1 MSFEHAMSVLN
12 LDVVPSTEPD
22 ALASMDL
29 AQLASLRSRIEA
41 QIDTLHAR
49 LYAQNADMDTPLV
62 SDDGFP
68 RSDIDVVQ
76 IRLLRTQIIRLRND
90 WRLVSDA
97 LQPKLAQSFS
107 RATTVSRPSSIPFAS
122 VAFVAQD
129 SPAHTAG
136 LRPGDLLLSFGR
148 INATNHNNLKALVGA
163 VAENVPVEVVV
174 LRNNTPTQL
183 TLVPAKWAGQGL
195 LGCKLDV
202 VS

>member
-1 MSFEHAMSVLN
+1 MSVLN

-97 LQPKLAQSFS
+97 LQPKLAH
-107 RATTVSRPSSIPFAS
+107 
-122 VAFVAQD
+122 
-129 SPAHTAG
+129 PAHTAG

>member
-1 MSFEHAMSVLN
+1 MSVLN
-12 LDVVPSTEPD
+12 LDVVPSAEPD
-22 ALASMDL
+22 ALAGMDL
-29 AQLASLRSRIEA
+29 AQLANLRSRIEA

-76 IRLLRTQIIRLRND
+76 
-90 WRLVSDA
+90 
-97 LQPKLAQSFS
+97 PKLAQSFS
-107 RATTVSRPSSIPFAS
+107 RATTVSRASSIPFAS

-136 LRPGDLLLSFGR
+136 LRAGDLLLSFGR

-195 LGCKLDV
+195 LGCRLDV

>member
-1 MSFEHAMSVLN
+1 MSVLN

-22 ALASMDL
+22 ALAAMDL

-76 IRLLRTQIIRLRND
+76 
-90 WRLVSDA
+90 
-97 LQPKLAQSFS
+97 LAQSFS
-107 RATTVSRPSSIPFAS
+107 RAAMVSQPSSIPFAS
-122 VAFVAQD
+122 VTLVAQD

-136 LRPGDLLLSFGR
+136 LRAGDLLLSFGR

-163 VAENVPVEVVV
+163 VAENVPVEVLV

-183 TLVPAKWAGQGL
+183 TLVPARWAGQGL